1 MIKAVS
7 FRTLFRKQ
15 TAGVLYFPGLTVLFG
30 KRGDRMQLNNYW
42 CQIFVPAAVW
52 LRSYVLSFH

>member
-1 MIKAVS
+1 MIRAVS
-7 FRTLFRKQ
+7 FRTLFRKR

-42 CQIFVPAAVW
+42 CQIFVPAAV
-52 LRSYVLSFH
+52 